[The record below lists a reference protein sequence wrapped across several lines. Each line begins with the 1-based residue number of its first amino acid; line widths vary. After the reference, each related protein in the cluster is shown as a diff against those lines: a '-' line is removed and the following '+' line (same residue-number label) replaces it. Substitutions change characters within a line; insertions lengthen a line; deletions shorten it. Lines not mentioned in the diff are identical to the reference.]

1 MIDTKM
7 PTWLGVLLF
16 AAIFIAGCTSPSGS
30 APAQTILPTTVQT
43 LLPTTVMETPL
54 VTGAITIKTTTVTST
69 PTQASVE
76 KEILHEKGMLDTT
89 TFKTYDFKDMG
100 YKFLYPNDKFRITLK
115 SEKPVLGYAVNTEQA
130 AQLQGS
136 QLIPHYESYSTK
148 IQWGLI
154 DPSFVL
160 EKATNSTGE
169 FIYGDYVEY
178 RSDGDKYI
186 AMNKTKGEVHPL
198 TYVVDGRWMSFDPVY
213 DGTPPF
219 SYELIITR
227 ISGPT
232 TQNFNF

>member
-69 PTQASVE
+69 PTQTSAE

-130 AQLQGS
+130 TQLQGS
-136 QLIPHYESYSTK
+136 QLVPHYESYSK
-148 IQWGLI
+148 NIQWGLVKA
-154 DPSFVL
+154 SMVL
-160 EKATNSTGE
+160 EKATDITRE
-169 FIYGDYVEY
+169 FTVE
-178 RSDGDKYI
+178 DVG
-186 AMNKTKGEVHPL
+186 PL
-198 TYVVDGRWMSFDPVY
+198 SYVVDGRWMSY
-213 DGTPPF
+213 DSLYDTVPPF
-219 SYELIITR
+219 NYELTITK

-232 TQNFNF
+232 PQNFNF

>member
-1 MIDTKM
+1 M

-30 APAQTILPTTVQT
+30 APAQTILSTTVQT

-69 PTQASVE
+69 PTQTSAE

-130 AQLQGS
+130 TQLQGS
-136 QLIPHYESYSTK
+136 QLVPHYESYSK
-148 IQWGLI
+148 NIQWGLVKA
-154 DPSFVL
+154 SMVL
-160 EKATNSTGE
+160 EKAT
-169 FIYGDYVEY
+169 D
-178 RSDGDKYI
+178 
-186 AMNKTKGEVHPL
+186 
-198 TYVVDGRWMSFDPVY
+198 
-213 DGTPPF
+213 
-219 SYELIITR
+219 ITR
-227 ISGPT
+227 EFTVEDVGPLSYV
-232 TQNFNF
+232 